1 MPKRSKARALAL
13 QIIFQLQIQSE
24 SFLKKIDDFVKDAG
38 LDAGLSRYG
47 RELALLAWEN
57 RSEADKLI
65 DKFAKD
71 WTASSLPA
79 VDRAILRLAI
89 CEMLH
94 CPDVPA
100 KVAIDEA
107 IELAKT
113 YSTEHS
119 SKFINGLLDT
129 VMKSSV
135 ECGKDAILNN
145 QAAEQ

>member
-1 MPKRSKARALAL
+1 MPKRSKARTLAL
-13 QIIFQLQIQSE
+13 QIIFQLQTQSD
-24 SFLKKIDDFVKDAG
+24 SFLEQIDDFVKDAG

-94 CPDVPA
+94 CPDVPV

-107 IELAKT
+107 IKLAKT

-119 SKFINGLLDT
+119 SQFINGLLDT
-129 VMKSSV
+129 VMKSTIKQDEDTVS
-135 ECGKDAILNN
+135 GNN
-145 QAAEQ
+145 TTA

>member
-24 SFLKKIDDFVKDAG
+24 SFLEQIGDFVKDAG
-38 LDAGLSRYG
+38 LDTGLSRYG

-71 WTASSLPA
+71 WTSSSLPA

-107 IELAKT
+107 IKLAKT

-119 SKFINGLLDT
+119 SKFINGLLDSI
-129 VMKSSV
+129 MKSSV
-135 ECGKDAILNN
+135 KCGKDAILDN
-145 QAAEQ
+145 QTTK

>member
-1 MPKRSKARALAL
+1 MPKRSKARTLAL
-13 QIIFQLQIQSE
+13 QIIFQLQTQSD
-24 SFLKKIDDFVKDAG
+24 SFLEQIDDFVKDAG
-38 LDAGLSRYG
+38 LDAGLSKYG
-47 RELALLAWEN
+47 RKLALLAWEN

-94 CPDVPA
+94 CPDVPV

-107 IELAKT
+107 IKLAKT

-119 SKFINGLLDT
+119 SQFINGLLDT
-129 VMKSSV
+129 VMKSTV
-135 ECGKDAILNN
+135 KGGKDAVLNN
-145 QAAEQ
+145 QATEQ

>member
-1 MPKRSKARALAL
+1 MPKRSKGRALAL

-24 SFLKKIDDFVKDAG
+24 SFRDQVDDFVKDTG

-47 RELALLAWEN
+47 RELALLAWKN
-57 RSEADKLI
+57 RNEADELI

-94 CPDVPA
+94 CPDVPV

-107 IELAKT
+107 IKLAKT

-119 SKFINGLLDT
+119 SQFINGLLDT

-135 ECGKDAILNN
+135 KGGEDAVLNN
-145 QAAEQ
+145 QTTEQ